1 MQPPPEIKPDFFC
14 PVCDT
19 YPMRP
24 SHYKGEYFVYV
35 CSDPDCKGK
44 REMKMT
50 KYNEYREILRPRE
63 IREG

>member
-1 MQPPPEIKPDFFC
+1 MQPPPQIKPDFYC

-35 CSDPDCKGK
+35 CADPDCKGK

-50 KYNEYREILRPRE
+50 RYNEYREILRPRE
-63 IREG
+63 KGGG